1 VRHLSAG
8 EIVGQVM
15 AVRRALTGE
24 LPLTN
29 LVFMGMGEPLA
40 NFDALVRALTMITAP
55 WGLRFSPRHITVST
69 AGLAPL
75 IPRLG
80 LEAKANL
87 TISLNASDDET
98 RSRIMPINRR
108 YPMEELLA
116 ACRAFPLP
124 RHRRITFAYV
134 LLDGIN
140 DTPDQARQLA
150 RLLRGFRAKIN
161 LIPFNR
167 HPRLPYGPP
176 PEARTL
182 EFQEILREANYTVMI
197 RESRGQE
204 ISAAC
209 GQLAG
214 EKLELP
220 MG

>member
-1 VRHLSAG
+1 NLKAV
-8 EIVGQVM
+8 EIINQIL
-15 AVRRALTGE
+15 AVRRQLPDHR
-24 LPLTN
+24 PLTN

-40 NFDALVRALTMITAP
+40 NFAALVRALTMITAS
-55 WGLRFSPRHITVST
+55 WGLKFSPRRITVST
-69 AGLAPL
+69 AGLAPF

-80 LEAKANL
+80 LEARANL
-87 TISLNASDDET
+87 TVSLNAADDET
-98 RSRIMPINRR
+98 RSLIMPINRR
-108 YPMEELLA
+108 YPLAELLA

-140 DTPDQARQLA
+140 DSPDQARRLA

-182 EFQEILREANYTVMI
+182 EFQEILREANYTAMI

-204 ISAAC
+204 IGAAC

-214 EKLELP
+214 EKSERLAD
-220 MG
+220 

>member
-1 VRHLSAG
+1 LPEG
-8 EIVGQVM
+8 
-15 AVRRALTGE
+15 

-40 NFDALVRALTMITAP
+40 NFSALVRALTVISAP
-55 WGLRFSPRHITVST
+55 WGLKFATRRLTVST
-69 AGLAPL
+69 AGLAPF

-80 LEAKANL
+80 LEARANL
-87 TISLNASDDET
+87 TVSLNAADDET

-108 YPMEELLA
+108 YPLPELMA

-124 RHRRITFAYV
+124 HHRRITFAYV
-134 LLDGIN
+134 LLHGIN
-140 DTPDQARQLA
+140 DSLDQARQLV

-167 HPRLPYGPP
+167 HPRLPYEPP
-176 PEARTL
+176 PVARTL
-182 EFQEILREANYTVMI
+182 EFQDILREANYAVFI

-204 ISAAC
+204 INAAC

-214 EKLELP
+214 EQSEP
-220 MG
+220 PTG